1 MAWDD
6 TKIPHV
12 SVVAAADY
20 NALVTYVKTLGKK
33 LTISDDEPADPAET
47 DLWYAPTT
55 GIVSARVSGAWV
67 DLTLSGPAGPQ
78 GEQGPQGPQGEQG
91 PQGPQGE
98 QGPQGP
104 PGTAGV
110 MPATEVTAAMHQTE
124 ADHTYICNNP
134 SSRVTLVLPA
144 VAPVGSTIDV
154 IGKGAGGWSLDQ
166 HDGQTIRLGD
176 LETTPGE
183 GGHIRSTAPFEC
195 ITVRCVTYSEQWIA
209 VASIGNLSII

>member
-1 MAWDD
+1 MAGFRR
-6 TKIPHV
+6 TVVYTIP
-12 SVVAAADY
+12 
-20 NALVTYVKTLGKK
+20 
-33 LTISDDEPADPAET
+33 PAEPYSVNT
-47 DLWYAPTT
+47 IL
-55 GIVSARVSGAWV
+55 SGARDPGQADGRDGDFWLNTATV
-67 DLTLSGPAGPQ
+67 TLFGPKDGDAWPAIGTSLR
-78 GEQGPQGPQGEQG
+78 
-91 PQGPQGE
+91 
-98 QGPQGP
+98 
-104 PGTAGV
+104 GTAGV
-110 MPATEVTAAMHQTE
+110 MPATEVTATMHQTE